1 MRGDQLGALLS
12 FDRWGLEVL
21 DFLSC
26 SIGNQ
31 DIFGFRLVSNKLE
44 GRAAGRSCL
53 LVVSPVILTHQVCH
67 ADHLPYLFDAI
78 IDGFMGLLLCLLS
91 FGLLLLSAFLRQRRQ
106 FRLLLRLGLWA
117 GRLGSLGWRFRARF
131 VFWSRAVLFANC

>member
-53 LVVSPVILTHQVCH
+53 LVVSPVILTQQVRH
-67 ADHLPYLFDAI
+67 ADHLPDLLDAL
-78 IDGFMGLLLCLLS
+78 IDGF
-91 FGLLLLSAFLRQRRQ
+91 
-106 FRLLLRLGLWA
+106 
-117 GRLGSLGWRFRARF
+117 
-131 VFWSRAVLFANC
+131 